1 MPEAPATIV
10 DSVPLPPA
18 VTAAYVPH
26 DVPFSADAALWL
38 LPLLLVTTFL
48 LGSVPW
54 GVIVSQLAF
63 HKDIR
68 AEGSGNIGTT
78 NAMRTLGKAGGTAV
92 FALDFGKGLLAGWLG
107 SMTAEALPSGFAAL
121 ALALAFAGCTWGHI
135 FSPWLG
141 FRGGKGIAVAAAC
154 LWFTFGP
161 VGFLVEVGVFAVVV
175 ALTRYVSAGSV
186 SAAVACLGLAAL
198 YYGGHPVAMALIMAA
213 ALTVV
218 WAHRGNIARLRAGTE
233 RRIGGRR
240 AAAGAE
246 GAAAGAAASGDG
258 GEAGVKEAR
267 EGGAPGEEAREG
279 GPEAA
284 LGSDG
289 EAAPEGAAGA
299 GIAPEGEADAVANG
313 DAEPEAAGD
322 ARASATGEGEMA
334 GAPADAAEGSAA
346 AAPREER
353 PAAPGGEGDA
363 PAPEGSAAPLAE
375 ERP

>member
-38 LPLLLVTTFL
+38 LPLLLVATFL

-186 SAAVACLGLAAL
+186 SAAVACLALAAL

-233 RRIGGRR
+233 RRIGGKR

-267 EGGAPGEEAREG
+267 ES

-299 GIAPEGEADAVANG
+299 GIAPEGEADAVADG

-353 PAAPGGEGDA
+353 PVAPGGEGDA